1 MSRVALPKSLTNYI
15 ADSQIEVLSWSAKSD
30 ELVLRITKDI
40 GPESGTIRFSGVAHV
55 NLPPR
60 FEIAGI
66 GAYDCP
72 FPDYPH
78 VELEVGEIAI
88 GFQDSESRVHLVVAE
103 SVAYEIDP
111 QSG

>member
-1 MSRVALPKSLTNYI
+1 MPRVALPQSLTNYI
-15 ADSQIEVLSWSAKSD
+15 ANSQIELLSWNAASG

-40 GPESGTIRFSGVAHV
+40 GPETGTIRFSGVAHV

-60 FEIAGI
+60 FEINAI

-72 FPDYPH
+72 FPDYPNL
-78 VELEVGEIAI
+78 ELEFGEIAI

-103 SVAYEIDP
+103 SVKYSIDP
-111 QSG
+111 LSE